1 MDYPNLT
8 VVNNQ
13 VVKITSVEVNIP
25 IESSDENISFISS
38 SSHII
43 FLAINQNSIK
53 KIYSYDD
60 WEKNLFLAIY
70 YCRELTDIQKCQ
82 FERWSTY
89 FISFNFKTWNKATKN
104 ETNNFISDKKNQL
117 FEVSQELQKKKIIEK
132 YEHIRDSNKNLFR
145 KLTES

>member
-89 FISFNFKTWNKATKN
+89 FISFNF
-104 ETNNFISDKKNQL
+104 
-117 FEVSQELQKKKIIEK
+117 
-132 YEHIRDSNKNLFR
+132 
-145 KLTES
+145 